1 MASHALLDRLLLLVS
16 ANAARAMRNGSSTLG
31 GAPHDAWST
40 GAVAYGHPT
49 GPCGGRIALPVNDS
63 YRQPMRAS
71 RIWDDDRSRTS
82 CNPGHFFYDPR
93 KPDGTRP
100 SQVAK
105 V

>member
-1 MASHALLDRLLLLVS
+1 MIPLPQGDTEVPGR
-16 ANAARAMRNGSSTLG
+16 RNGRMGMYCTYMRGST
-31 GAPHDAWST
+31 S
-40 GAVAYGHPT
+40 AVAYGHPA
-49 GPCGGRIALPVNDS
+49 GPCGGRIALPANDS

-71 RIWDDDRSRTS
+71 RIWNDGRSRTS
-82 CNPGHFFYDPR
+82 CNPGHCFYDPR